1 MENRCLIQSVAQAW
15 MWGFLWARVQH
26 EPHEHVSCPCS
37 LGLGPAVLT
46 CFQVWPWVLTGV
58 HFYVK
63 DTLAPVVPH
72 VGELCAC

>member
-1 MENRCLIQSVAQAW
+1 MSHSECCWS
-15 MWGFLWARVQH
+15 MDMGGFYGQH
-26 EPHEHVSCPCS
+26 EPRGHVSCPCS

-58 HFYVK
+58 HSYVK

-72 VGELCAC
+72 VGELRTC